1 MIYLQEWHCMLLIRS
16 ASSAAVIKAGP
27 STIFTTIPISSTF
40 DRTPGP
46 LETSAASEPEHMSNN
61 ANIMLPSNKL
71 FPLGVVV
78 VILGGEH
85 SFIHDRHELIPG
97 LVMLILSIL
106 LIRRCSKQRR
116 QRRLGDRILSIS
128 SDIGNAPYPFDAKAY
143 DDDIESRYPT
153 MPTNSPPRLAP
164 VVGIASSFPSQFET
178 EIQGRFDNTIKGEYT
193 QTVRARTGV
202 IHDRP
207 DTFTCAMYPAGT
219 CPIEREF
226 STNTPII
233 TDRDRGGSPVP
244 SFNTGR
250 LDDQPTI
257 TTHQNHVGK
266 LLTPPQPPQQPKYKS
281 KHVPAPLM
289 ISPSINEGTNS
300 VRGFTPR
307 KSTISVG
314 SAYTGI

>member
-1 MIYLQEWHCMLLIRS
+1 VKGELTVASIVLVLAIMLIR
-16 ASSAAVIKAGP
+16 K
-27 STIFTTIPISSTF
+27 
-40 DRTPGP
+40 
-46 LETSAASEPEHMSNN
+46 
-61 ANIMLPSNKL
+61 
-71 FPLGVVV
+71 
-78 VILGGEH
+78 
-85 SFIHDRHELIPG
+85 
-97 LVMLILSIL
+97 
-106 LIRRCSKQRR
+106 CSKRRR

-153 MPTNSPPRLAP
+153 MPKGVGFGSPPRLAP

-178 EIQGRFDNTIKGEYT
+178 EVQGRFDNTIRGEYT
-193 QTVRARTGV
+193 KTTRAGP

-207 DTFTCAMYPAGT
+207 DTFTCAMYPAGS
-219 CPIEREF
+219 CPIEHEI
-226 STNTPII
+226 STNIPIVVE
-233 TDRDRGGSPVP
+233 RGSPVP

-250 LDDQPTI
+250 MDHQPIVI
-257 TTHQNHVGK
+257 TTHQDHGRSSSSSSSSGK
-266 LLTPPQPPQQPKYKS
+266 LLTPPQPLHQPRYKS
-281 KHVPAPLM
+281 KHIPAPLM